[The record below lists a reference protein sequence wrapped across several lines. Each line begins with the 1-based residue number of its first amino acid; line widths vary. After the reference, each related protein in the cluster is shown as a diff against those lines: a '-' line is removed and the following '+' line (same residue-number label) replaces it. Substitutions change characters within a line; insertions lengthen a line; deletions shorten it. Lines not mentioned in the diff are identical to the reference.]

1 MPERSKKIAKAL
13 TIAGSDSGAGAGIQ
27 ADLKTFA
34 ALGVYGACVITA
46 ITAQNTVRVTKI
58 VELSPS
64 IIEAQID
71 AVIQDIGCEAVK
83 TGMIANAAIIE
94 VVAAKIRQYNLPN
107 LVVDPVMVAKSGD
120 LLLRKSA
127 IAALRSRLLP
137 LATVV
142 TPNIPEAEELTGL
155 TLRNEKGI
163 REAAQRI
170 CHLGAKSVVIKGGHR
185 RGPAAD
191 LLYNGR
197 KFQEFTSPR
206 IKTRHTHGTGCT
218 FSAAIA
224 AHLAKGF
231 ELEKAIALSKRF
243 ITEAIKNAFAIGSGH
258 SPVHHLYR
266 FWKD

>member
-1 MPERSKKIAKAL
+1 V
-13 TIAGSDSGAGAGIQ
+13 T
-27 ADLKTFA
+27 
-34 ALGVYGACVITA
+34 TA

-58 VELSPS
+58 LELSPS

-71 AVIQDIGCEAVK
+71 AVIQDIGCDAVK

-94 VVAAKIRQYNLPN
+94 IVAAKIRQYDLPN
-107 LVVDPVMVAKSGD
+107 LVVDPVMIAKSGD

-127 IAALRSRLLP
+127 ITALRSRLLP

-155 TLRNEKGI
+155 TVRNEQAIKDVA
-163 REAAQRI
+163 RRI
-170 CHLGAKSVVIKGGHR
+170 CGMGAKSVVIKGGHR
-185 RGPAAD
+185 RGPAVD
-191 LLYNGR
+191 LLYNGK
-197 KFQEFTSPR
+197 KFKEFTSPR

-231 ELEKAIALSKRF
+231 ELEKAVALSKRY
-243 ITEAIKNAFAIGSGH
+243 ITEAIKTAFAIGSGH
-258 SPVHHLYR
+258 SPVHHFYR
-266 FWKD
+266 FWKN